1 VTAPLVPPAYLC
13 GCIVSFHD
21 GWDALDR
28 DDDSWLRLPFGVV
41 ALSCGTVPCHFTK
54 STSHQRRRSTL
65 RNVKRVFRTLVTAA
79 ALALVSIAA
88 HAATIRLTGDLKAS
102 AEVPP
107 KDSAG
112 TGTVTATLDTET
124 NEFKYHVEFSG
135 LTGPVVAAHFHG
147 PAAAGANAKPQ
158 LPIKTSPITSPIDGT
173 ATLTPEQAKELVN
186 GRWYFNLHTSAN
198 PGGEIRG
205 QILKSE

>member
-1 VTAPLVPPAYLC
+1 
-13 GCIVSFHD
+13 
-21 GWDALDR
+21 
-28 DDDSWLRLPFGVV
+28 LRHV
-41 ALSCGTVPCHFTK
+41 
-54 STSHQRRRSTL
+54 
-65 RNVKRVFRTLVTAA
+65 NRVFRTVVTAA

-88 HAATIRLTGDLKAS
+88 HAATIHLTGDLKAS

-112 TGTVTATLDTET
+112 TGTVTATLDAET

-173 ATLTPEQAKELVN
+173 ATLTPEQAKELVD
-186 GRWYFNLHTSAN
+186 GKWYFNLHTSAN